1 MPRLL
6 SFNGIIIYIYFMDF
20 DFHSLPHF
28 HVKYGEFNAS
38 VGLDGTLL
46 SGSIPS
52 KQLRVVQQLAKAYEK
67 EFKDAWDKAANGE
80 NFSQIKVDKKRVK

>member
-52 KQLRVVQQLAKAYEK
+52 KQLKIIQGLAK
-67 EFKDAWDKAANGE
+67 
-80 NFSQIKVDKKRVK
+80 

>member
-28 HVKYGEFNAS
+28 HVKYGEFSAS

-52 KQLRVVQQLAKAYEK
+52 KQLRIIQKLAKEYEE
-67 EFKDAWDKAANGE
+67 EFKDAWNKAVNGE
-80 NFSQIKVDKKRVK
+80 NFSQIKIDKKKVK